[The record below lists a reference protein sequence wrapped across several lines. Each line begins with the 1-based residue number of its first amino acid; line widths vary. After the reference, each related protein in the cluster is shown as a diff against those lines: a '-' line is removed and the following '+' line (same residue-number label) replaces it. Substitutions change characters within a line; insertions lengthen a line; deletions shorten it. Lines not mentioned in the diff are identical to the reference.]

1 MVRSPPRSAGP
12 CAGPG
17 GARVCGCGDDRCVLI
32 PIWCVATRKCMTNVP
47 DAWWP
52 KPQRVHR
59 AGPQG
64 ARSRTHTRIL
74 AHAHDRKRRAEP
86 DPEAG
91 SLAETKLVVYAHDP
105 LDSLLADVG
114 PCAAATDAHYH
125 QRQHLIYSAL
135 PCAQSATHGSA
146 LAAAPHAAA
155 GIGLGGLLHLL
166 RGSLLRLALRQQARL
181 LLLGVHGRRRG
192 RHAQRNIH
200 VAVGGG

>member
-1 MVRSPPRSAGP
+1 MVAQTPTGPQSRATGSSQSDAHASSRTRTTASAAQSG
-12 CAGPG
+12 AGPG
-17 GARVCGCGDDRCVLI
+17 G
-32 PIWCVATRKCMTNVP
+32 WVAHGNETR
-47 DAWWP
+47 
-52 KPQRVHR
+52 
-59 AGPQG
+59 
-64 ARSRTHTRIL
+64 L
-74 AHAHDRKRRAEP
+74 
-86 DPEAG
+86 
-91 SLAETKLVVYAHDP
+91 YAHDP

-125 QRQHLIYSAL
+125 ERQHLIYSAL